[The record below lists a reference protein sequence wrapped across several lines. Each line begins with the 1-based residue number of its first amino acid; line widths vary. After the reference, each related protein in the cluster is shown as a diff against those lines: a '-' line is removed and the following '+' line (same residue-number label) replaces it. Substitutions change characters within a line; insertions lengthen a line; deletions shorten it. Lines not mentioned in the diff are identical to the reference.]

1 MKRFRNILVV
11 PEHLDADDPG
21 LRRAIDLAETNAAR
35 LTVAGLLE
43 AQDTPDYLIPLHQE
57 AVDSIED
64 RLKVAAAAAR
74 DRGVSVKTT
83 LLIGRPFVEIIRTV
97 LVEKHDLVMKT
108 ARGRGQP
115 QPRLFGSTAQHLLRK
130 CPCPVWIVDPQQSP
144 ERRGVLAAL
153 DPDTSEPVQ
162 TALNTKIME
171 LASSLAI
178 LETAPLHVVHA
189 WTVPYE
195 DMIHHSPYLRVKKV
209 EASTYI
215 REIEERHRKRLEA
228 TVEPFRRSNPGM
240 SVHFVKGL
248 PETVITD
255 IAKEHSI
262 GVVVMATVARTGVPG
277 LLIGN
282 TAENVLSRIDTSV
295 LTIKPDAF
303 TSPIAA

>member
-11 PEHLDADDPG
+11 PDHLDADDPA
-21 LRRAIDLAETNAAR
+21 LRRAIDLAAANSAC

-43 AQDTPDYLIPLHQE
+43 AQETPDYLVPIHQE
-57 AVDSIED
+57 IVGSIEE
-64 RLKVAAAAAR
+64 RLAVAAAAAR
-74 DRGVSVKTT
+74 DRGVPVKTT

-97 LVEKHDLVMKT
+97 LIEKHDLVMKT
-108 ARGRGQP
+108 ARGRGLP
-115 QPRLFGSTAQHLLRK
+115 QARLFGSTAQHLLRK
-130 CPCPVWIVDPQQSP
+130 CPCPVWIVDPQQSA

-209 EASTYI
+209 EAGTYI

-228 TVEPFRRSNPGM
+228 TVEPFRRSSPGM
-240 SVHFVKGL
+240 SVHFVKGI

-255 IAKEHSI
+255 IAREHSI
-262 GVVVMATVARTGVPG
+262 GVVVMATVARTGIPG

-295 LTIKPDAF
+295 LTIKPDEF